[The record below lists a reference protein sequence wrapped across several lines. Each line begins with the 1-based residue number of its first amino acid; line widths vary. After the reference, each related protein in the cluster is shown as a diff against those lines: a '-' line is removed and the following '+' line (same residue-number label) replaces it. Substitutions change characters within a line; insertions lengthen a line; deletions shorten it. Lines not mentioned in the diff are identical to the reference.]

1 MDPQSTQNEFP
12 TPVPEAGR
20 LYLDFFKQVVT
31 RTILPERYGDLPRGF
46 EIWSE
51 LNAWLRDRKLALVKV
66 NSFDAAARSEGRD
79 WPGEAETMIGLRR
92 LDNLQRCIERVL
104 LDRVH
109 GDVFEAGVWRGGAS
123 IFMRAVLKVYGVRD
137 RKVWVADSFQ
147 GLPKPDPQRYP
158 KDEGDRLWTHTELS
172 ISLETVKA
180 NFARYGLLDEQ
191 VEFLPGWFRDTLP
204 NAPVNALAVL
214 RLDGDL
220 YESTMVALRALY
232 PKVSVGGY
240 VIIDDYGALE
250 CCRAAVEDFRSEFGI
265 REDLLPID
273 YTGVYWRVECSIP
286 PVKDVTKPLEQV
298 EHRGER
304 ERTTRVEHEPALNTL
319 LELYESRPDLQQA
332 FPEGFYW
339 DFRRLLDWARR
350 VAGNECLDGAA
361 PLLRPYLDWFTLN
374 SVDLSSRGAVPW
386 GLLEA
391 ASDMSSNPLPR
402 TLQSMRNPNCVDIG
416 EHLTMLAI
424 LVIEFGLKE
433 IVEIGTREG
442 NSTIALLEAAKT
454 IGGHL
459 FSVDVEPCRAARER
473 VEAFGFAKS
482 WTFKQHN
489 ALALTDAD
497 IPHPIDLLFIDTFH
511 LYSQTLAELRKFLP
525 LVRSGGWI
533 VLHDSVSFPGVSK
546 AVLEV
551 LHSCARK
558 PAFYSFVHQNGLSLL
573 RLPAN

>member
-1 MDPQSTQNEFP
+1 MDPQPTQDKFP

-31 RTILPERYGDLPRGF
+31 RTILPERYGDLPRDF
-46 EIWSE
+46 EIWSD
-51 LNAWLRDRKLALVKV
+51 LHAWLRDRKLAFVKV
-66 NSFDAAARSEGRD
+66 NSFDAEQRAEGRD
-79 WPGEAETMIGLRR
+79 WPSEAETMIGLRR
-92 LDNLQRCIERVL
+92 LDNLQQCIERVL
-104 LDRVH
+104 SDRVP
-109 GDVFEAGVWRGGAS
+109 GDLFEAGVWRGGAS
-123 IFMRAVLKVYGVRD
+123 IFMRAVLKVYGAGD

-147 GLPKPDPQRYP
+147 GLPKPDPRSYP
-158 KDEGDRLWTHTELS
+158 KDRGDRLWTYAELS

-220 YESTMVALRALY
+220 YESTMIALRALY
-232 PKVSVGGY
+232 PRVSVGGY

-250 CCRAAVEDFRSEFGI
+250 CCRAAVDDFRSEFGI
-265 REDLLPID
+265 REELLPID
-273 YTGVYWRVECSIP
+273 WTGVCWRIERSVPAVRDVVKPVEQAQYGGP
-286 PVKDVTKPLEQV
+286 K
-298 EHRGER
+298 
-304 ERTTRVEHEPALNTL
+304 ERTTLAEHEPALNTL
-319 LELYESRPDLQQA
+319 LELYENRPDLQEA
-332 FPEGFYW
+332 FPEGFHW
-339 DFRRLLDWARR
+339 DFRRLLDWARK
-350 VAGNECLDGAA
+350 VAGNEYLDGAA
-361 PLLRPYLDWFTLN
+361 PLLRPYLGWFTLN
-374 SVDLSSRGAVPW
+374 SVDLSSSGVVPW
-386 GLLEA
+386 DLLEA
-391 ASDMSSNPLPR
+391 ASGVSANPLPR

-416 EHLTMLAI
+416 EHLTMLTI

-442 NSTIALLEAAKT
+442 NSTIALLEAART
-454 IGGHL
+454 IRGRV
-459 FSVDVEPCRAARER
+459 FSVDVEPCWAARER
-473 VEAFGFAKS
+473 IEALGLAEDWVFR
-482 WTFKQHN
+482 QYN

-511 LYSQTLAELRKFLP
+511 LYSQTLAELRKFMP
-525 LVRSGGWI
+525 LVRPGGWI

-551 LHSCARK
+551 VRSCARK

-573 RLPAN
+573 RLPVD